1 MSTSITTTS
10 RKSRTTLTTLLAVA
24 ATTAALVAPLSGPAA
39 AETAPASFG
48 ISCLQVRLYEVYNP
62 SLNKPRGHQD
72 APDHRHWDQ
81 FCI

>member
-1 MSTSITTTS
+1 MSTSITTTP
-10 RKSRTTLTTLLAVA
+10 RTSRTTLMTLLAVA
-24 ATTAALVAPLSGPAA
+24 AATAALVAPPLSHAA

-48 ISCLQVRLYEVYNP
+48 ISCLQVRWYEVYNP
-62 SLNKPRGHQD
+62 SMNKPRGHQD

>member
-1 MSTSITTTS
+1 MSTTTTS
-10 RKSRTTLTTLLAVA
+10 RSSRKTTVTTLLAVGVA
-24 ATTAALVAPLSGPAA
+24 TAALVAPPSSRAA

-62 SLNKPRGHQD
+62 SMNKPRGHQD
-72 APDHRHWDQ
+72 APDHRHWDE

>member
-1 MSTSITTTS
+1 MSTTTTS
-10 RKSRTTLTTLLAVA
+10 RSSRKTTLTTLVA
-24 ATTAALVAPLSGPAA
+24 LSAATAALVAPPLSHAA
-39 AETAPASFG
+39 AETVPASSG
-48 ISCLQVRLYEVYNP
+48 ISCLQVRWYEVYNP